1 MNNGSDDGV
10 KTRSRT
16 GTRAFVFSFAGF
28 GLLLLVGAF
37 LGLRGGAGQALFGNA
52 GFVKSITDDH
62 GTYYRLKVKL
72 TYWGVPEDFDIV
84 VGCNVHIIN
93 YKGGGGSTYEVG
105 LVPTVFGRR
114 MYDGKALVVRPPSA
128 CRGETTANGQV
139 QPDLLPLI
147 VVYDNADTLD
157 FGVAYLSDDAYAS
170 PLSVLTFG
178 GATIEKATRAEF
190 DEFRRTQTNVVT
202 RELYHSTMGDAQ
214 QLGLTKVSG
223 RFAYACDAYG
233 RFLIPEKARSVVQK
247 YWPVDHPVY
256 WQATYDGEHEIL
268 KQLMARGDRV
278 QTDRPG
284 DTPHPVLAYVPGIDE
299 PADIGLPTQG
309 GGGLVLAKR
318 TGVSRSYYPAAND
331 YRLDEWPKDR
341 GDWPHYVESHGDFAG
356 VDLDFRNGEY
366 RGFGYC
372 SVRAGTS
379 FALGNSPADS
389 AIQKLEMGKRIAG
402 RVDGQMVVSPRTDS
416 GPGSMPGYI
425 IERDHSVFQFFEI
438 YLGGPRGDV

>member
-37 LGLRGGAGQALFGNA
+37 LGLRGDAGQALFGNA

-84 VGCNVHIIN
+84 VGCNAHIIN

-128 CRGETTANGQV
+128 CEGQTTANGKV

-157 FGVAYLSDDAYAS
+157 FGIAYLSDDAYES

-190 DEFRRTQTNVVT
+190 DEFRRTQINVVT
-202 RELYHSTMGDAQ
+202 RSPFWTAIAGAGVLKQMQIERAPKPMAL
-214 QLGLTKVSG
+214 V
-223 RFAYACDAYG
+223 CEAYG
-233 RFLIPEKARSVVQK
+233 RFRIPDTARTTIDQD
-247 YWPVDHPVY
+247 YWP
-256 WQATYDGEHEIL
+256 EE
-268 KQLMARGDRV
+268 K
-278 QTDRPG
+278 
-284 DTPHPVLAYVPGIDE
+284 PH
-299 PADIGLPTQG
+299 
-309 GGGLVLAKR
+309 
-318 TGVSRSYYPAAND
+318 
-331 YRLDEWPKDR
+331 
-341 GDWPHYVESHGDFAG
+341 
-356 VDLDFRNGEY
+356 
-366 RGFGYC
+366 
-372 SVRAGTS
+372 
-379 FALGNSPADS
+379 
-389 AIQKLEMGKRIAG
+389 
-402 RVDGQMVVSPRTDS
+402 
-416 GPGSMPGYI
+416 
-425 IERDHSVFQFFEI
+425 
-438 YLGGPRGDV
+438 

>member
-1 MNNGSDDGV
+1 MNSGSDDGV

-128 CRGETTANGQV
+128 CRGETTANGKV

-157 FGVAYLSDDAYAS
+157 FGIAYLSEDAYES

-190 DEFRRTQTNVVT
+190 DEFRRTQVNAVK
-202 RELYHSTMGDAQ
+202 RELYHSALDSDRLLV
-214 QLGLTKVSG
+214 QLGLPRVSRNWAHVCEG
-223 RFAYACDAYG
+223 YIRYRLPDDVRGIA
-233 RFLIPEKARSVVQK
+233 KQ
-247 YWPVDHPVY
+247 YWPEEKPEY
-256 WQATYDGEHEIL
+256 WQTTLDAERNIEQAIF
-268 KQLMARGDRV
+268 DR
-278 QTDRPG
+278 TR
-284 DTPHPVLAYVPGIDE
+284 
-299 PADIGLPTQG
+299 
-309 GGGLVLAKR
+309 
-318 TGVSRSYYPAAND
+318 
-331 YRLDEWPKDR
+331 
-341 GDWPHYVESHGDFAG
+341 
-356 VDLDFRNGEY
+356 
-366 RGFGYC
+366 
-372 SVRAGTS
+372 
-379 FALGNSPADS
+379 
-389 AIQKLEMGKRIAG
+389 
-402 RVDGQMVVSPRTDS
+402 
-416 GPGSMPGYI
+416 
-425 IERDHSVFQFFEI
+425 
-438 YLGGPRGDV
+438 

>member
-16 GTRAFVFSFAGF
+16 GTRAFVFSFAGI

-37 LGLRGGAGQALFGNA
+37 LGLRSELGQALLRHWSY
-52 GFVKSITDDH
+52 VQSIVDDH

-128 CRGETTANGQV
+128 CRGETTANGKV

-157 FGVAYLSDDAYAS
+157 FGIAYLSEDAYES

-202 RELYHSTMGDAQ
+202 RELYHSTMGDYRQ
-214 QLGLTKVSG
+214 QGLKYVEG
-223 RFAYACDAYG
+223 RFAYTCEGYTRYRLPDEI
-233 RFLIPEKARSVVQK
+233 RTLSTK
-247 YWPVDHPVY
+247 YWPEDRPEY
-256 WQATYDGEHEIL
+256 WQSTLAGEQAI
-268 KQLMARGDRV
+268 
-278 QTDRPG
+278 
-284 DTPHPVLAYVPGIDE
+284 TP
-299 PADIGLPTQG
+299 
-309 GGGLVLAKR
+309 
-318 TGVSRSYYPAAND
+318 
-331 YRLDEWPKDR
+331 
-341 GDWPHYVESHGDFAG
+341 
-356 VDLDFRNGEY
+356 
-366 RGFGYC
+366 
-372 SVRAGTS
+372 
-379 FALGNSPADS
+379 
-389 AIQKLEMGKRIAG
+389 
-402 RVDGQMVVSPRTDS
+402 
-416 GPGSMPGYI
+416 
-425 IERDHSVFQFFEI
+425 
-438 YLGGPRGDV
+438 